1 MKMVLYY
8 HILLD
13 ENQIWSHIFTEQFK
27 LLEDMNLLHEFESVK
42 IAAITDDGDRLMKF
56 IELAASYR
64 KVELD
69 VFTDGTD
76 TVNFMAKKIWNDSQE
91 EDFYM
96 LYLHTKNIA
105 LIDDS
110 LRDGDV
116 QTFKN
121 GRYRHDYLNR
131 TIVENWKDCIINL
144 MRGRDLIVHF
154 DEKDRSLVDSFWW
167 TKSNYI
173 RMLPQPH

>member
-13 ENQIWSHIFTEQFK
+13 ENQIWGHIFTEQFK
-27 LLEDMNLLHEFESVK
+27 LLEDVNLLDKFESVK
-42 IAAITDDGDRLMKF
+42 ITISTDDGDRLAKF
-56 IELAASYR
+56 IKLASSYR

-69 VFTDGTD
+69 VLTNDTDAIE
-76 TVNFMAKKIWNDSQE
+76 FISKKMWSDCQE

-96 LYLHTKNIA
+96 LYLHTKGMSSMN
-105 LIDDS
+105 DS

-116 QTFKN
+116 QTFKK

-131 TIVENWKDCIINL
+131 IIVVDWKECIINL
-144 MRGRDLIVHF
+144 IRGQDLIVHF
-154 DEKDRSLVDSFWW
+154 DEKDKSLGDSFWW
-167 TKSNYI
+167 AKSSYI
-173 RMLPQPH
+173 RMLPQPY